1 MSGMRR
7 LWITS
12 LFAALTFA
20 AAGGA
25 AAAPPADSADDIVVT
40 ARASGAP
47 IWEVTDGERRLILV
61 GALRGIPKDV
71 AWSPAGLERA
81 VRRADRVLYPIEP
94 KVSVGDVFRLLF
106 RSGKVTRLPKGQ
118 TAADYLPPELY
129 GRLSRLLQDKGE
141 EDWQQR
147 SPVLLSFRLLTREAG
162 FRGRGRDLADIVGDE
177 AKRAK
182 VPGRPVGSIRGKDV
196 IDTLMAQPPRAY
208 ARCIAA
214 SVDAAEAGPE
224 GFVARGRA
232 WADRD
237 IPALIANPLDRALGL
252 CWPWADPAI
261 GPRLKTT
268 WTDAIRMALRQP
280 GTTLAVA
287 PVRLLA
293 EPGGVLDTL
302 ASAGLSISGPAWRP
316 DR

>member
-1 MSGMRR
+1 MSGGRR
-7 LWITS
+7 YA
-12 LFAALTFA
+12 AALLA
-20 AAGGA
+20 ALLLATGGA
-25 AAAPPADSADDIVVT
+25 APAAPPAADAALPDDIVVT
-40 ARASGAP
+40 ARSSGAP
-47 IWEVTDGERRLILV
+47 IWDVTDGGRRLILV
-61 GALRGIPKDV
+61 GALRGVPKDV

-106 RSGKVTRLPKGQ
+106 RSGKVTRLPKGE
-118 TAADYLPPELY
+118 TAADYLPPELHA
-129 GRLSRLLQDKGE
+129 RLARLLAE
-141 EDWQQR
+141 EREADWQRR

-182 VPGRPVGSIRGKDV
+182 VPGRPVGSIRGKEV
-196 IDTLMAQPPRAY
+196 IDTLMAQSPREY
-208 ARCIAA
+208 VGCIAA
-214 SVDAAEAGPE
+214 SVDAAEAGPD

-261 GPRLKTT
+261 GPRLKAT
-268 WTDAIRMALRQP
+268 WTDAIRAALRQP

-302 ASAGLSISGPAWRP
+302 AAAGLEVTGPAWRN
-316 DR
+316 